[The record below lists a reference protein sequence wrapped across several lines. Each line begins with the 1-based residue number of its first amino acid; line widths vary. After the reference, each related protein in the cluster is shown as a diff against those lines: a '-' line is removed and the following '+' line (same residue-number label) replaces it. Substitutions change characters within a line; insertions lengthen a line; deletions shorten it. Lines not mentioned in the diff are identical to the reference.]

1 MMLEGFSFML
11 QMFIEHPPH
20 ASIALSSRDTARRV
34 RQGLGTKGV

>member
-11 QMFIEHPPH
+11 RMFIEHPPH
-20 ASIALSSRDTARRV
+20 ASIASSSRDTARRV